1 MATVSYIQEHNQSP
15 AAMKA
20 VINYCCQDKKVY
32 DENTNRRLISGVNCD
47 GENAYKEFMAT
58 KRAYQK
64 STGVFFYQ
72 YTQSFSPKEDITPEQ
87 AHKIALEFAEKA
99 WEGHEVMVTTHCD
112 REHIHSHFIIN
123 SVNFENGLK
132 LRQNPNTLKELRKLS
147 DEICK
152 SRGYSV
158 LEPYEKSGL
167 KMSTREYRVATEGNS
182 WKFKLMNDIETAMEY
197 SGSKQD
203 FIDNMSSLGYSM
215 TWTPQ
220 RKYITFHCPNGMKCR
235 DIKLHENKFLKEKI
249 EYELQFREAK
259 YYGFV
264 ETEEQKVA
272 QRHRDVTG
280 RNEDSYN
287 SDSGQRGGNEPAQ
300 DCGEFSAGAV
310 REDFYDSNPQG
321 NGRIYERSS
330 EHRRRLLSEDGRRL
344 SERAD
349 DSEEGYFLKYGTDGK
364 EYPHNTVGDAGEYQT
379 GWEESRELFEEHLA
393 ERQRAGEAY
402 SRASEES
409 GSVYSGEVDT
419 DFNPVLDG
427 LDSLASSVS
436 KIVDDSSEDEEE
448 RRRRIE
454 AEENSSNI
462 GEVLGTVIGLASEAL
477 SLRKPKSEPEPEQE
491 YEDYNDEY
499 IEDESEELGFGL
511 SM

>member
-1 MATVSYIQEHNQSP
+1 MATVSYIQEHHQSP

-20 VINYCCQDKKVY
+20 VIEYCCQDKKVY
-32 DENTNRRLISGVNCD
+32 DENTNRRLVSGVNCD

-64 STGVFFYQ
+64 TTGVFFYQ

-87 AHKIALEFAEKA
+87 AHEIALEFAEKA
-99 WEGHEVMVTTHCD
+99 WKGHEVMVATHCD

-123 SVNFENGLK
+123 SVSFENGLK
-132 LRQNPNTLKELRKLS
+132 LRQSPNTLKELRKLS

-235 DIKLHENKFLKEKI
+235 DVKLHENKFRKDNLSN
-249 EYELQFREAK
+249 ELRIREIK
-259 YYGFV
+259 YYGFI

-272 QRHRDVTG
+272 QRHRDVAG
-280 RNEDSYN
+280 RNEDNFN
-287 SDSGQRGGNEPAQ
+287 SDSGQRGGTEPAQ
-300 DCGEFSAGAV
+300 DRGEFSAGAI
-310 REDFYDSNPQG
+310 REDFYDTYSQG
-321 NGRIYERSS
+321 DGRIYERSS
-330 EHRRRLLSEDGRRL
+330 EHRRRLLSEDGGRL
-344 SERAD
+344 SERAN
-349 DSEEGYFLKYGTDGK
+349 DSEKGYILKYGTDGE
-364 EYPHNTVGDAGEYQT
+364 EYPQYRNGDAGEYQT
-379 GWEESRELFEEHLA
+379 GWEESRKLFERHLA
-393 ERQRAGEAY
+393 ERQRAGEAF
-402 SRASEES
+402 SRASEEIRN
-409 GSVYSGEVDT
+409 VYSGEVDT
-419 DFNPVLDG
+419 DFSLVLDG

-462 GEVLGTVIGLASEAL
+462 GAVLGTVIGLAGEAL
-477 SLRKPKSEPEPEQE
+477 SSRKPKAEPEFEQKD
-491 YEDYNDEY
+491 EDYNDKY
-499 IEDESEELGFGL
+499 IEEEPEEIGFGL

>member
-1 MATVSYIQEHNQSP
+1 MATVSYIQEHHQSP

-20 VINYCCQDKKVY
+20 VIDYCSQDKKVY
-32 DENTNRRLISGVNCD
+32 DENTNRRLVSGVNCD

-64 STGVFFYQ
+64 TTGVFFYQ

-87 AHKIALEFAEKA
+87 AHEIALEFAEKA

-132 LRQNPNTLKELRKLS
+132 LRQSPNTLRDLRKLS

-158 LEPYEKSGL
+158 LETYEKSGL
-167 KMSTREYRVATEGNS
+167 KMSTREYRVATDGNS

-235 DIKLHENKFLKEKI
+235 DIKLHENKFRKDNLSN
-249 EYELQFREAK
+249 ELRIREIK
-259 YYGFV
+259 YYGFI

-287 SDSGQRGGNEPAQ
+287 SDSGQRGGTEPAQ
-300 DCGEFSAGAV
+300 DRGEFSAGAV
-310 REDFYDSNPQG
+310 RKDFYDTNPQG
-321 NGRIYERSS
+321 DGQVYERSS
-330 EHRRRLLSEDGRRL
+330 EHRRRLLSEDGGHL
-344 SERAD
+344 PGRAD
-349 DSEEGYFLKYGTDGK
+349 DSEGGYTLGYETDGE
-364 EYPHNTVGDAGEYQT
+364 EYPQYRNGDAGEYRT
-379 GWEESRELFEEHLA
+379 GWEESRELFEQHLR
-393 ERQRAGEAY
+393 ERQRTGEAY

-409 GSVYSGEVDT
+409 RGVYSAEVDT
-419 DFNPVLDG
+419 DFSPVLDG
-427 LDSLASSVS
+427 LNSLASSVS
-436 KIVDDSSEDEEE
+436 KIVDDGSEDEEE

-454 AEENSSNI
+454 AEENSSNL
-462 GEVLGTVIGLASEAL
+462 GAVLGTVIGLAGEAL
-477 SLRKPKSEPEPEQE
+477 SSRKPKPEPEPEQE
-491 YEDYNDEY
+491 YEDYIDEY
-499 IEDESEELGFGL
+499 IEDEPEETDFGFSL
-511 SM
+511 